1 MRFIS
6 PGPARGGPRNNFR
19 ITREARFR
27 HGSPNSEHA
36 SIAVGTAVSGGPPHR
51 SVREGLPP
59 TAPPLGQTISTL
71 GVDTRRDCRAAPI
84 DVRSNTGFG
93 TSTAVRQCFPSVTSF
108 PRRIPPLRSQLC
120 SPVSTVLRS
129 HLTSQQRSCQKCPRG
144 GSLPVPHRSEAI
156 WKPRGSPGSR
166 AWNVNTC
173 TGSQTP
179 PCPSIPHQYRNRR
192 CCLLRVR
199 TRSAHGSDAFGAG
212 YPLGG
217 LACVSSCRCHTRD
230 VTIASVRFEAR
241 VTG

>member
-1 MRFIS
+1 M
-6 PGPARGGPRNNFR
+6 PA
-19 ITREARFR
+19 A
-27 HGSPNSEHA
+27 
-36 SIAVGTAVSGGPPHR
+36 PPHR
-51 SVREGLPP
+51 SVREGLPH

-71 GVDTRRDCRAAPI
+71 GVDTCRECRAIPR
-84 DVRSNTGFG
+84 DVGSNTVFG
-93 TSTAVRQCFPSVTSF
+93 TSMAVRQCFPSVTSF

-129 HLTSQQRSCQKCPRG
+129 HLTSHQRSCQQCPRR
-144 GSLPVPHRSEAI
+144 GSLTVPPRSEAM

-179 PCPSIPHQYRNRR
+179 PCPSIPRQYWNRR
-192 CCLLRVR
+192 CGLLPVR
-199 TRSAHGSDAFGAG
+199 TRSAHGSDDFGAG

-241 VTG
+241 ATG